1 MDLVKGVWSLS
12 RELIEILATHGWE
25 PYDMEEV
32 KDGQSMSWEQ
42 INSMQPAKE
51 FLFGHNYF
59 LLPKLKNGQTP
70 KEAYMEAGCLGPA
83 LKIENAN
90 DPFWLEIRLWYL
102 KDTALFSRLHFWE
115 NALVA
120 FTALTSGSPL
130 DNDIAMIDY
139 GSVLEV
145 FEKYFFVITKN
156 ELSARIAKA
165 DREKVLPEAN
175 RE

>member
-12 RELIEILATHGWE
+12 PELIEILATHGWE
-25 PYDMEEV
+25 PYDMGEV
-32 KDGQSMSWEQ
+32 KDGQPINWEQ
-42 INSMQPAKE
+42 INLMEPAKE
-51 FLFGHNYF
+51 FLFDHNYF

-70 KEAYMEAGCLGPA
+70 EDAYMEAGRLGPA

-90 DPFWLEIRLWYL
+90 DPFWLEMWLCYL
-102 KDTALFSRLHFWE
+102 TDTALFSRLHFWE

-120 FTALTSGSPL
+120 FTPSTSGSL
-130 DNDIAMIDY
+130 QDNDIVMIDY
-139 GSVLEV
+139 GRVLEV
-145 FEKYFFVITKN
+145 FEKYFFVITKI